1 MFIMKK
7 RCCKL
12 FECVEAAEVV
22 KFPKVIRIEP
32 SSTCNLN
39 CIHCPTGTI
48 NMGRGLMSEGIFT
61 QILDS
66 IKPYLSTIEVVVLY
80 HGGEPLLNQGFEKM
94 VSELKKTTK
103 AKIKTVTNGM
113 LLNTKR
119 IEGIINAGL
128 DEIEI
133 SLDGLNSEENNY
145 IRKGC
150 DFDKVAKNAHLL
162 IEIKRNRKSK
172 MPVVHI
178 STTQFL
184 EKKDQNYQ
192 LKNESISIPQYLLE
206 EFRSEIRAQE
216 IESIKSTY
224 AMRWPDMK
232 IDHKLIDEIIITD
245 NDAVD
250 HNYCDHVMNTLTIR
264 YNGDVVPC
272 CYDLTSK
279 LVMGN
284 VQNQRLDQIWNS
296 SKYQALRNSICEMKF
311 GDLCNN
317 CNVVKN
323 RKKVLLTL
331 KNEKS
336 E

>member
-1 MFIMKK
+1 M
-7 RCCKL
+7 L
-12 FECVEAAEVV
+12 ECDQAVGGVP
-22 KFPKVIRIEP
+22 FPKVIRIEP
-32 SSTCNLN
+32 SSACNLN

-48 NMGRGLMSEGIFT
+48 NMDRGLMSEGIFT
-61 QILDS
+61 LILNS
-66 IKPYLSTIEVVVLY
+66 IKPYLNTVEVVVLY
-80 HGGEPLLNQGFEKM
+80 HGGEPLLNQSFEKM
-94 VSELKKTTK
+94 VLELKRATK

-133 SLDGLNSEENNY
+133 SLDGLNSGENNY

-150 DFDKVAKNAHLL
+150 DFDKVAKNVHLL
-162 IEIKRNRKSK
+162 IEVKRKRQSK
-172 MPVVHI
+172 LPVIHI

-184 EKKDQNYQ
+184 KKKDRKFQIE
-192 LKNESISIPQYLLE
+192 NEMTSIPQYLLE
-206 EFRSEIRAQE
+206 EFENEIQTQK
-216 IESIKSTY
+216 IGSIKSTY

-232 IDHKLIDEIIITD
+232 IDHEIIDEFITTD
-245 NDAVD
+245 NDAND
-250 HNYCDHVMNTLTIR
+250 YNYCDHVMNTLTIR

-279 LVMGN
+279 MVMGN
-284 VQNQRLDQIWNS
+284 IQNQRLDQIWNS

-311 GDLCNN
+311 GNLCNN

-323 RKKVLLTL
+323 REKVYLAL

>member
-1 MFIMKK
+1 M
-7 RCCKL
+7 L
-12 FECVEAAEVV
+12 ECDQAMGSVP
-22 KFPKVIRIEP
+22 FPKVIRIEP
-32 SSTCNLN
+32 SSACNLN

-48 NMGRGLMSEGIFT
+48 NTDRGLMSDVIFAL
-61 QILDS
+61 ILNN
-66 IKPYLSTIEVVVLY
+66 IKPYLSTLEVIVLY
-80 HGGEPLLNQGFEKM
+80 HGGEPFLNQNFEKM
-94 VSELKKTTK
+94 ISELKKNTK
-103 AKIKTVTNGM
+103 ARIKTVTNGM

-133 SLDGLNSEENNY
+133 SLDGLNSGENNY

-150 DFDKVAKNAHLL
+150 DFDKVTQNIHRL
-162 IEIKRNRKSK
+162 IEMKIKRQSK
-172 MPVVHI
+172 LPVIHL
-178 STTQFL
+178 STTQFI
-184 EKKDQNYQ
+184 EKKDQN
-192 LKNESISIPQYLLE
+192 LKLRNGITNIPQYLLE
-206 EFRSEIRAQE
+206 EFKNEIHAQE

-224 AMRWPDMK
+224 AMRWPDMR
-232 IDHKLIDEIIITD
+232 IDHEIIDEIIITD
-245 NDAVD
+245 RDAVD
-250 HNYCDHVMNTLTIR
+250 DNYCDHVMNTLTIR

-284 VQNQRLDQIWNS
+284 IQHQSLDQIWNS
-296 SKYQALRNSICEMKF
+296 SKYQALRNSIYEMKF

-323 RKKVLLTL
+323 REKVYLKL